1 MLWGDLLA
9 VASGAVW
16 GANTVVIRV
25 SKVGTAPATHS
36 LFYQLASGFVLL
48 TGYAVVTG
56 NAGFTPSTPLVLNLV
71 FQTLIVSFFSFF
83 IWFWLLTRYKASQ
96 LGVYSFV
103 TPVFGVA
110 LGYVLLDEPLS
121 VEFLVGSAGVI
132 AGITIVSVYPWI
144 RGKRRKRDE
153 TAVISAADA

>member
-1 MLWGDLLA
+1 MARCFGAILA

-48 TGYAVVTG
+48 TGYAV
-56 NAGFTPSTPLVLNLV
+56 AGFTPSTPLVLNLV

-121 VEFLVGSAGVI
+121 AEFLVGSAGAI

-144 RGKRRKRDE
+144 RGERRKLDGI
-153 TAVISAADA
+153 ALINAADA